1 MREKKKNPSIL
12 NPIQREINSKILQKK
27 TQAIGAKKKKK
38 NLINPKSWLTSR
50 SAQESEMQ
58 RMVPSFGTSQF
69 RLEKNFCEI
78 PVLIAGDWVDFA
90 GRLLEKL
97 G

>member
-1 MREKKKNPSIL
+1 MEQIH
-12 NPIQREINSKILQKK
+12 
-27 TQAIGAKKKKK
+27 KKKKK
-38 NLINPKSWLTSR
+38 KKLLIKTAGLPHD
-50 SAQESEMQ
+50 QESEMQ

-78 PVLIAGDWVDFA
+78 PVSIAGEWVDFD
-90 GRLLEKL
+90 GGLMEKL

>member
-1 MREKKKNPSIL
+1 LEQIDKKKI
-12 NPIQREINSKILQKK
+12 
-27 TQAIGAKKKKK
+27 
-38 NLINPKSWLTSR
+38 INPESWLTSR

-78 PVLIAGDWVDFA
+78 PVLIAGEWVDFA
-90 GRLLEKL
+90 GGLMEKL